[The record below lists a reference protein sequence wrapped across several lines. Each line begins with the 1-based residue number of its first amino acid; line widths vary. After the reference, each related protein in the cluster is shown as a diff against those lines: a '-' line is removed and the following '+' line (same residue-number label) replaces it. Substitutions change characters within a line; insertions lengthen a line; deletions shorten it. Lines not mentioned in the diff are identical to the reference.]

1 MNTQFGFVRL
11 STAVPKVSVAD
22 PVANTSEILSML
34 DGLPDSDIV
43 VFPELCI
50 SAYTCGQLFHQQALL
65 DATEV
70 QLHRLASEAP
80 NKQQLII
87 VGAPLR
93 CGAALYNCS
102 VVINNGQIIGA
113 TPKQFIPNY
122 NEFYEGRYFASGDES
137 TADSIRIGDSD
148 IPFGTQLLFTKAGSR
163 GQPDVVVYTEICEA
177 MWMPIPPSSLAA
189 IAGANILCNVSA
201 SPETIGK
208 AGYRR
213 SLVTGQSG
221 RCIAAYAY
229 SSCGPTESTADLVYG
244 GHAMIAQG
252 GHLLAES
259 NRVGDT
265 HPTRRDSYSVTS
277 DVDIE
282 MLQTER
288 RNTTTFIDSERYL
301 GGRTYRQIPF
311 ELNNS
316 VGDMVQPVNAMPFVP
331 SDKNTLANRCSEV
344 FGIQTSSLAKR
355 LDCLGDDPK
364 MVIGISGGLDSTL
377 ALLVATKTCDLM
389 GIPRRN
395 IRGVTMPG
403 FGTTS
408 HTLNNAHDLMQ
419 HLDVQVSEIDIRKA
433 ALQEFYDL
441 ARATDYKP
449 FGQIDLLAQ
458 KNSNLSVDEFVK
470 LVNAVPESD
479 RHDLVFE
486 NVQARRRTELLMNM
500 GFVLGTGDMSELWLG
515 WCTYNADHQSMYN
528 VNCSVPK
535 TLVRFLVE
543 YVAANQ
549 FEGQISET
557 LLSIANTEISPE
569 LLPVNEHT
577 QEAQST
583 EDTVGPYELHDFF
596 MFNIARYGFSPE
608 KVLFLAKQ
616 AEGWSRDYT
625 SEELKKWL
633 KVNLK
638 RAFSQ
643 QYKRDDVPNGPK
655 VGSLSL
661 SPRGDWRMPS
671 DASAAAWIA
680 SLDDL

>member
-1 MNTQFGFVRL
+1 MNRQFGLVRV
-11 STAVPKVSVAD
+11 SAAVPRVSVAD
-22 PVANTSEILSML
+22 PVANATEML
-34 DGLPDSDIV
+34 GLLEGLPDSDII
-43 VFPELCI
+43 VFPELSI
-50 SAYTCGQLFHQQALL
+50 SSYTCGQLFHQQALL
-65 DATEV
+65 DETEI
-70 QLHRLASEAP
+70 QLRRLASDAP
-80 NKQQLII
+80 NKKQLII

-93 CGAALYNCS
+93 SGTALYNCS
-102 VVINNGQIIGA
+102 VVINNGKIIGA
-113 TPKQFIPNY
+113 TPKQFVPNY
-122 NEFYEGRYFASGDES
+122 NEFYESRYFASGDES
-137 TADSIRIGDSD
+137 TAATVRIGETDV
-148 IPFGTQLLFTKAGSR
+148 PFGTQLLFTHGGGH
-163 GQPDVVVYTEICEA
+163 GQPELVVYTEICEA
-177 MWMPIPPSSLAA
+177 IWMPIPPSSLAA
-189 IAGANILCNVSA
+189 IAGANVLCNISA

-213 SLVTGQSG
+213 DLVTGQSG

-252 GHLLAES
+252 GHLLTES
-259 NRVGDT
+259 SRVGDT
-265 HPTRRDSYSVTS
+265 QTTKRDSYAITS

-301 GGRTYRQIPF
+301 GDRKFKRVPF
-311 ELNNS
+311 ELTTNNS
-316 VGDMVQPVNAMPFVP
+316 DLIQTVNAMPFVP
-331 SDKNTLANRCSEV
+331 AAPETLAARCTEV

-355 LDCLGDDPK
+355 LDCLGKDPK

-419 HLDVQVSEIDIRKA
+419 HLDVEVSEIDIRKA
-433 ALQEFYDL
+433 CLQEFYDL
-441 ARATDYKP
+441 ARATGYQP
-449 FGQIDLLAQ
+449 FGQIDLLSSQ
-458 KNSNLSVDEFVK
+458 NSDLSVDDFVQ
-470 LVNAVPESD
+470 LVSSVPETD

-500 GFVLGTGDMSELWLG
+500 GFVLGTGDMSEMWLG
-515 WCTYNADHQSMYN
+515 WCTYNADQQSMYN
-528 VNCSVPK
+528 VNCSIPK
-535 TLVRFLVE
+535 TLVKFLVE
-543 YVAANQ
+543 YVATNQ
-549 FEGQISET
+549 FDGEVRET
-557 LLSIANTEISPE
+557 LLSNAKTAISPE
-569 LLPVNEHT
+569 LLPVNEST

-596 MFNIARYGFSPE
+596 MFNLARYGFSP
-608 KVLFLAKQ
+608 KKILFLASQ
-616 AEGWSRDYT
+616 AEGWSKDYSRD
-625 SEELKKWL
+625 ELLKWL
-633 KVNLK
+633 KINIT

-643 QYKRDDVPNGPK
+643 QYKRDNVPNGPK

-671 DASAAAWIA
+671 DASAAAWLD
-680 SLDDL
+680 SLDE